1 MTIDRSCRETDRRQA
16 GERGVAAI
24 LLAASLVALLGMVA
38 MVVDLGYAYF
48 ERQRLQDSLD
58 LAAISA
64 ARELSGQGATAAAY
78 QKAVDT
84 LALDRGGGDML
95 PLGYGC
101 AAPTVVGTANIC
113 FGTYDAERD
122 NNGNRPALVDRFQ
135 NESTS
140 CNGCNAVR
148 IYGRA
153 PSPSFFASLF
163 DVTELDIA
171 GVSTAV
177 KSGSS
182 TAQLKIRSTV
192 ASIDSSRSALLNAV
206 VGGLL
211 GGNLDLTAVSWNGL
225 LDTEVNLLDYFD
237 QLLSVNAQLG
247 AGSYHELVQ
256 LQNLSAGQLLQA
268 AATVLQQ
275 GGATG
280 VTADAVAGLL
290 QVAAIVP
297 PAWTVSLGDILSV
310 AEGTTAAGL
319 DVGVSALDLVQGVVQ
334 AANGRNALSGQI
346 DIGTAMFSNLPVL
359 NILGSLAAIHIK
371 LAVIEPQQ
379 ISSIGN
385 PAVASALP
393 TASKKRVDLGAI
405 FVRTAQLRLLIQI
418 DLPILSGLTGV
429 TSAINNLVGPI
440 TPVLNS
446 ALSLNLFSTLNSL
459 TNFLVNLLTSLI
471 CVNCYSAPADLTD
484 IRLLARSAGDSR
496 PPGIDIVVE
505 LGGGDAYVDN
515 YECPPQSNRKSLTVQ
530 TSSHLAKVQ
539 AGQLVNPGSVFSN
552 SAVPDFQPVPIIDVG
567 SQAYRVKKTCLLL
580 FCSTTTEAYG
590 ARRAFTGGGLGLL
603 VDVPVVGSGDNFA
616 ADVVVDP
623 PDLGDPQTETSVI
636 SHSVNNVVAS
646 LKNSLA
652 GISLLSYKP
661 TGSGSLLSVVIS
673 TVTGLLSTLVA
684 ALQPVLTFLGGLLDP
699 ILNGLINAL
708 GLQIA
713 GITVETNL
721 TCSAGARLVN

>member
-1 MTIDRSCRETDRRQA
+1 MTFDIPGCKTGRRHA

-48 ERQRLQDSLD
+48 ERQRLQDTLD

-64 ARELSGQGATAAAY
+64 ARELSGQGATTAAY
-78 QKAVDT
+78 QKAAT
-84 LALDRGGGDML
+84 AIANNLRTGETL
-95 PLGYGC
+95 PLSYGC
-101 AAPTVVGTANIC
+101 SVPTAVGSVNIC
-113 FGTYDAERD
+113 FGTYSADKD
-122 NNGNRPALVDRFQ
+122 NSGNRPALVDRFRNQ
-135 NESTS
+135 ATS
-140 CNGCNAVR
+140 CNSCNGVR
-148 IYGRA
+148 LYGRA

-163 DVTELDIA
+163 DITELDIA

-182 TAQLKIRSTV
+182 VAQLKIKSTV
-192 ASIDSSRSALLNAV
+192 ATLDTTKSSLLNAV

-211 GGNLDLTAVSWNGL
+211 GGNLNLTLASWNGL
-225 LDTEVNLLDYFD
+225 LNTQVNLLSYFD
-237 QLLSVNAQLG
+237 QLLAVNTQLA

-280 VTADAVAGLL
+280 VSADAVAGLV
-290 QVAAIVP
+290 QIAALVKP
-297 PAWTVSLGDILSV
+297 GWTVSLGDILSV

-319 DVGVSALDLVQGVVQ
+319 DVGVSALDLVQGIVQ
-334 AANGRNALSGQI
+334 AANGQNALSGQI

-359 NILGSLAAIHIK
+359 NILGSLAAIHVK

-385 PAVASALP
+385 PAVAAALP
-393 TASKKRVDLGAI
+393 VASKKRVDLGAI
-405 FVRTAQLRLLIQI
+405 FVRTAQLRLLIQV
-418 DLPILSGLTGV
+418 DLPLLNGLTGI
-429 TSAINNLVGPI
+429 TSALNNLVGPV

-446 ALSLNLFSTLNSL
+446 ALSLNLFSTLNALS
-459 TNFLVNLLTSLI
+459 NFLVNLLSSLI

-484 IRLLARSAGDSR
+484 IKFFARSATDSR

-515 YECPPQSNRKSLTVQ
+515 YQCPPQSNRKSLTVQ

-539 AGQLVNPGSVFSN
+539 AGQLVNPSSVFSN
-552 SAVPDFQPVPIIDVG
+552 SAVPDFQPVPIIDIG

-580 FCSTTTEAYG
+580 ICSTSTEAYG
-590 ARRAFTGGGLGLL
+590 ARKAFTGGGLGLL
-603 VDVPVVGSGDNFA
+603 VDAPVVGSGSSFA

-623 PDLGDPQTETSVI
+623 PNLGSPQTSTSVI
-636 SHSVNNVVAS
+636 NHSVNNVVAS

-652 GISLLSYKP
+652 GITLLSYKP
-661 TGSGSLLSVVIS
+661 TGSGSLLSTVIS
-673 TVTGLLSTLVA
+673 TVTSLLSTLIT
-684 ALQPVLTFLGGLLDP
+684 ALQPVLSFLGGLLDP